1 MKKSFLPLGILVAA
15 CTLVITLLN
24 SPVLNYIPI
33 DNRVEMQKT
42 GIDVAQSFMQDR
54 KANQKTGKV
63 DYRDVQKA
71 RDQVALHTSMRSSAS
86 VLEWEEMGP
95 DNVGGRTRAV
105 LIDKDNPSRI
115 YAGAVSGGLWISESG
130 GRAWRKYSDELEN
143 LNISC
148 IAQAPNGDIYFGTGE
163 VYFVRYGSDGDGGS
177 GFLGNGIWKK
187 KPLHLTSYTCH
198 QQIWVTTII
207 TQVQIGPML
216 TKFVFIPMIRIKFML
231 LPLTV

>member
-1 MKKSFLPLGILVAA
+1 M
-15 CTLVITLLN
+15 
-24 SPVLNYIPI
+24 
-33 DNRVEMQKT
+33 
-42 GIDVAQSFMQDR
+42 
-54 KANQKTGKV
+54 
-63 DYRDVQKA
+63 QKA

-86 VLEWEEMGP
+86 LLEWEEMGP

-187 KPLHLTSYTCH
+187 EAASSDFIHLSSTDMGDNNNNPGADWSNVNEICVHPDDSNKIYAATSD
-198 QQIWVTTII
+198 
-207 TQVQIGPML
+207 GLKKFLMML
-216 TKFVFIPMIRIKFML
+216 A
-231 LPLTV
+231 